1 MEYKYILDK
10 SMLPYTNL
18 SLFLIMSSKNYIFH
32 PKTLMKSAP
41 TIVFGRKMSQGSSF
55 DKDI

>member
-32 PKTLMKSAP
+32 PKILMKSAA
-41 TIVFGRKMSQGSSF
+41 TMVFGRKMSQGSSF